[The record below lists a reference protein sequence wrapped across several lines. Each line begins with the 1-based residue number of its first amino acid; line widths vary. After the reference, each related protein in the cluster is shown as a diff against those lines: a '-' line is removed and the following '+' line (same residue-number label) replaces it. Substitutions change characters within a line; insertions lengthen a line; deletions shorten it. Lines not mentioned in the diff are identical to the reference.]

1 MKILNVQRMG
11 NGMEMPR
18 VIRNRMANSR
28 GMEMATQEV
37 DNFPME
43 RGEKI
48 ALIEI
53 CGRELDFLSRV
64 SLVVDSARH
73 RPYVIAST
81 PHYGQTIL
89 TSNLECNSSVNKLS
103 SDRWRWSSVFIIE
116 ASRLR
121 KTMSHT
127 TTTTSARLVA
137 VNVIIFMEH
146 FC

>member
-1 MKILNVQRMG
+1 MG

-53 CGRELDFLSRV
+53 CGRELDFLPG
-64 SLVVDSARH
+64 SLS
-73 RPYVIAST
+73 
-81 PHYGQTIL
+81 
-89 TSNLECNSSVNKLS
+89 
-103 SDRWRWSSVFIIE
+103 
-116 ASRLR
+116 
-121 KTMSHT
+121 
-127 TTTTSARLVA
+127 
-137 VNVIIFMEH
+137 
-146 FC
+146 